1 MCVCVC
7 KHASTYMHSTNACA
21 RYKTHYWCKWAQGTF
36 ACSWKT
42 SVCVCVCVCARG
54 CMHMCIHA
62 HICMVSM
69 RVHGTNPLTTD
80 ATGTGHFRLQLDFV
94 CDPVHRVTRFDTIS
108 SLLQKHQ
115 FAVYHLTLVT
125 WDLTP
130 ICRFSRPMK
139 GWRNARELLIRIPRY
154 NVDCTSTK
162 PEKIL

>member
-1 MCVCVC
+1 
-7 KHASTYMHSTNACA
+7 MHPHTC
-21 RYKTHYWCKWAQGTF
+21 TVPMHVQGTKLTIG
-36 ACSWKT
+36 ANGHKALLLA
-42 SVCVCVCVCARG
+42 VGRRLCVCVCVCARG